1 MRETTNE
8 GISIDYAMKPS
19 IYNHFFRDIRGGVAK
34 ALDGVDVVVAEEF
47 AISDNVDDGLSIHLT
62 E

>member
-1 MRETTNE
+1 MREMTNA

-19 IYNHFFRDIRGGVAK
+19 TYNHFFRDIRGGVAK

-47 AISDNVDDGLSIHLT
+47 AISDNVDDGFPIHLT

>member
-1 MRETTNE
+1 MRETTNA

-19 IYNHFFRDIRGGVAK
+19 IYNHLFRDIRGGVAK

-47 AISDNVDDGLSIHLT
+47 AISDNVDDGLPIHLT

>member
-1 MRETTNE
+1 
-8 GISIDYAMKPS
+8 MKPS

-47 AISDNVDDGLSIHLT
+47 AVSDNVDDGLPIHLT

>member
-8 GISIDYAMKPS
+8 GISIDYAMKLS
-19 IYNHFFRDIRGGVAK
+19 IYNHLFRDIRGGVAK
-34 ALDGVDVVVAEEF
+34 ALNGVDVVVAEEF
-47 AISDNVDDGLSIHLT
+47 AISDNVDDGLPIHLT

>member
-1 MRETTNE
+1 MREMTNA

-19 IYNHFFRDIRGGVAK
+19 ISNHLFRDIRSGVAK
-34 ALDGVDVVVAEEF
+34 ALNGVDVVVAEEF
-47 AISDNVDDGLSIHLT
+47 AISDNVDDGLPIHLT

>member
-1 MRETTNE
+1 MREMTNA
-8 GISIDYAMKPS
+8 GISIAYAMKPS

-47 AISDNVDDGLSIHLT
+47 AISDNVDDGLPIHLT

>member
-8 GISIDYAMKPS
+8 GISIDYAMKLS

-47 AISDNVDDGLSIHLT
+47 AISDNVDDGLPIHLT